1 MGAKQAETST
11 TTTKRKPATAKEQQ
25 IKKNNE
31 KEKRENRA
39 KSSAN
44 ALSKNWLF
52 PLFSSEE
59 KNANKFAA
67 DKG

>member
-25 IKKNNE
+25 KKNNE

>member
-1 MGAKQAETST
+1 MGAKQAETGTTT

-25 IKKNNE
+25 RKKNV

-44 ALSKNWLF
+44 ALRKNWLF
-52 PLFSSEE
+52 PLFFQRRE
-59 KNANKFAA
+59 KC
-67 DKG
+67 